1 LIRRGQR
8 QVGQP
13 IRIDREAMSRV
24 GRHDHKALFQVAEQ
38 GHLAHDTQNPLVIDV
53 PAFSL
58 ERMGHA
64 SIAIARKFE
73 DDPLDLIA

>member
-24 GRHDHKALFQVAEQ
+24 GHKALFQVAEQ